1 MKKGGG
7 HLFLALL
14 TLQLWSI
21 CGHSRGMQALDQFPI
36 LSTNRTNVSPLF
48 METQQFLQ
56 NVLLPFMK
64 LHYKAKPTY
73 LFFPPYENIV
83 TCADTSTDCLNSSF
97 WVYAIQTALLTWT
110 RTSLKLSKKDVE
122 DELEK
127 HLIGWRYLKANSHN
141 KI

>member
-7 HLFLALL
+7 HLFLAWL

-21 CGHSRGMQALDQFPI
+21 CGHSRGMPGLDQFPI
-36 LSTNRTNVSPLF
+36 LSTNRTNVSPLL

-56 NVLLPFMK
+56 NVLLPFMT
-64 LHYKAKPTY
+64 LHYIAKPTY

-97 WVYAIQTALLTWT
+97 WGYAIQTALSTWT
-110 RTSLKLSKKDVE
+110 RTSLKLSQKYFREETVGKTSDW
-122 DELEK
+122 LE
-127 HLIGWRYLKANSHN
+127 ISIPYN
-141 KI
+141 KN